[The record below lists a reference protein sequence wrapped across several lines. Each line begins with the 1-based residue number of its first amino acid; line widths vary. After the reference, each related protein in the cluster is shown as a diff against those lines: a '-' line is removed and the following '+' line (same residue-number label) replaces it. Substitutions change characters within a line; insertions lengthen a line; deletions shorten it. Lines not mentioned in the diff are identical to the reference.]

1 MNKEER
7 EEQRKYNKTFTENHP
22 DYVNEWV
29 KKKYR
34 EDEKYRERVKYL
46 QKKNYWKR
54 MGYDYES
61 YNIVSDWY
69 NSELI
74 EHIKDYIW
82 EAEEFKITRIKNGWS
97 LEIKTKINNK

>member
-7 EEQRKYNKTFTENHP
+7 ERQREYNRRYQEKHP
-22 DYVNEWV
+22 DYANEWV

-34 EDEKYRERVKYL
+34 EDEEYREKTKWL

-54 MGYDYES
+54 QGYNYES
-61 YNIVSDWY
+61 YNITSDWS
-69 NSELI
+69 NAEAI

-82 EAEEFKITRIKNGWS
+82 EAEEIKLTRTKKGWL
-97 LEIKTKINNK
+97 LEIKTRE

>member
-7 EEQRKYNKTFTENHP
+7 ERQREYNKNHKEKHP

-34 EDEKYRERVKYL
+34 ESEEYRERTKWL
-46 QKKNYWKR
+46 QKKNYYKR
-54 MGYDYES
+54 LGVKYEQYD
-61 YNIVSDWY
+61 ITSDWC
-69 NSELI
+69 NAEVI

-82 EAEEFKITRIKNGWS
+82 EAEEIKLIRTKKGWS
-97 LEIKTKINNK
+97 LEIKQKL